1 MGRWHDA
8 AWYVWQLPQN
18 LLGLAF
24 WRLMQRRHGDAVQ
37 VLPRPAGDSSV
48 ATEPAADSAIE
59 HSAAHP
65 KPAASKRPAAGAVG
79 QNPTPP
85 RPLPTDFTM
94 IHLPL
99 PLFGGVSLGRYLFFG
114 DPNPSADLV
123 AHERGHMIQSRRL
136 GPLYL
141 LVVGVPS
148 VARAMYHR
156 RRHAH
161 WTPEARSEWYHR
173 HWPESAADRHGGV
186 RR

>member
-1 MGRWHDA
+1 MGRVNNA

-18 LLGLAF
+18 LAGLAF
-24 WRLMQRRHGDAVQ
+24 WRMMKRRHGEAVQ
-37 VLPRPAGDSSV
+37 VLPSGPSLPPSALR
-48 ATEPAADSAIE
+48 EPA
-59 HSAAHP
+59 
-65 KPAASKRPAAGAVG
+65 
-79 QNPTPP
+79 PP
-85 RPLPTDFTM
+85 RPLPADYTM

-114 DPNPSADLV
+114 SPSPSANLV

-148 VARAMYHR
+148 VLRALYHR

-186 RR
+186 QR